1 MAGTDAPCTASR
13 TSALFIIEA
22 LHPKACTRES
32 IVVISYLQ
40 MRIICALD
48 KKNDQAPKLG
58 CHPNYGNSI
67 NFIIVHPALSNWRLA
82 GTWSASDRTYCGV
95 NMSKNDSTVSV
106 AFVVPHKGGRL
117 SRSWA
122 SSSLLRC
129 RHLRGVGHLMVP
141 FHNYLPLDVFFP

>member
-1 MAGTDAPCTASR
+1 M
-13 TSALFIIEA
+13 
-22 LHPKACTRES
+22 
-32 IVVISYLQ
+32 
-40 MRIICALD
+40 
-48 KKNDQAPKLG
+48 G
-58 CHPNYGNSI
+58 CHPSYGNSI

-141 FHNYLPLDVFFP
+141 FHNYLPLDVFFSLTSEFYAKENKKKGIPDTFGNPTFPTKIVGSF